1 MKTNKWRHAVLTWFT
16 YTNTEKRAA
25 MILVGLLFVL
35 QITSWCLHYLPSA
48 KVSDLPDPAV
58 VMPEKKFAEYK
69 NSRDDFSKKSES
81 DNSTRSSL
89 SLVPFD
95 PDTASESSLVLLG
108 MSPKQAA
115 SMVKFR
121 SMTGGFDNLE
131 ELRKVRVLS
140 PYLLT
145 KWEPYLRFSKKVA
158 NNDNHRERQVR
169 TSHGFESGRKERP
182 KLNINTADTT
192 LLMDLPFIG
201 SGRARAIVNYR
212 NRLGGF
218 FRVEQLKEVRAIPD
232 SVYAIIEPRI
242 YCDGKVFR
250 QLAINSLPA
259 DSLRHPYLSKQS
271 ARLIVNFREQH
282 GPLRSIADLEK
293 LPLLDAE
300 ILTKIAP
307 YIYFNP

>member
-1 MKTNKWRHAVLTWFT
+1 MK
-16 YTNTEKRAA
+16 
-25 MILVGLLFVL
+25 
-35 QITSWCLHYLPSA
+35 
-48 KVSDLPDPAV
+48 
-58 VMPEKKFAEYK
+58 
-69 NSRDDFSKKSES
+69 
-81 DNSTRSSL
+81 
-89 SLVPFD
+89 
-95 PDTASESSLVLLG
+95 
-108 MSPKQAA
+108 
-115 SMVKFR
+115 
-121 SMTGGFDNLE
+121 
-131 ELRKVRVLS
+131 
-140 PYLLT
+140 
-145 KWEPYLRFSKKVA
+145 
-158 NNDNHRERQVR
+158 

-232 SVYAIIEPRI
+232 SVYAIIEARI

>member
-16 YTNTEKRAA
+16 YTKTEKRAA
-25 MILVGLLFVL
+25 MILVGLLLVL
-35 QITSWCLHYLPSA
+35 QITSWCLHYLPSEVTCA
-48 KVSDLPDPAV
+48 LPDPTV
-58 VMPEKKFAEYK
+58 VMPEKKFVGYK
-69 NSRDDFSKKSES
+69 NNHDGFSKKSAS
-81 DNSTRSSL
+81 DNSTRSPL

-108 MSPKQAA
+108 MTPKQAA

-121 SMTGGFDNLE
+121 SMTGGFANIDE
-131 ELRKVRVLS
+131 MRKVRVLS
-140 PYLLT
+140 PYLLA
-145 KWEPYLRFSKKVA
+145 KWEPYLRFGKEVA
-158 NNDNHRERQVR
+158 DRNGYRERNVK
-169 TSHGFESGRKERP
+169 TSHGFESGKKERP
-182 KLNINTADTT
+182 RLNINTADTT

-232 SVYAIIEPRI
+232 SVYSIIEPRV

-259 DSLRHPYLSKQS
+259 DSLRHPYLSKQL

-282 GPLRSIADLEK
+282 GPVRSLADLEN

-307 YIYFNP
+307 YIHFNP